1 MKMPK
6 VIAHRGA
13 SADAPENTL
22 GAFQLALDHGAD
34 GIELDVMLSKDEQ
47 LVVIHDDTI
56 DRTTNGSGIVRDMT
70 LEELK
75 SFDAGKGEEIPSLRE
90 VFSQFGGQCL
100 INVELKNYSSLFDSL
115 PIKVALLVREYDLV
129 ESVLVSS
136 FNPFNLPRFR
146 RRLPGVTLGLLTQ
159 PGQVKHWIWRLF
171 RYDALHPHF
180 SDVDNG
186 LVSALHARNC
196 QLNTWTVD
204 DSDEIRRLA
213 GLGVDSIITNM
224 PRLAK
229 EVLES

>member
-1 MKMPK
+1 
-6 VIAHRGA
+6 
-13 SADAPENTL
+13 
-22 GAFQLALDHGAD
+22 
-34 GIELDVMLSKDEQ
+34 
-47 LVVIHDDTI
+47 
-56 DRTTNGSGIVRDMT
+56 
-70 LEELK
+70 
-75 SFDAGKGEEIPSLRE
+75 
-90 VFSQFGGQCL
+90 
-100 INVELKNYSSLFDSL
+100 
-115 PIKVALLVREYDLV
+115 
-129 ESVLVSS
+129 
-136 FNPFNLPRFR
+136 
-146 RRLPGVTLGLLTQ
+146 VTLGLLTQ

-180 SDVDNG
+180 SDVDTG